1 MTVFRL
7 FPLVMAAI
15 LVGGDFATAQPPEE
29 GERRARR
36 QRGNQ
41 EDRGPRAE
49 RGRPPRPLLIVALD
63 VNEDGEL
70 SAEEIANAVAA
81 LKKLDKDGSGSLSVE
96 EYVGRRPER
105 DRPDDERRRGAAERR
120 RPDQERDPDARRR
133 PGQGRPEGRD
143 GAPQRGPGQFI
154 QRIMEAD
161 ADDDN
166 KLSKDEV
173 PERMLER
180 FDAIDAD
187 GDGFLTKE
195 EITEAFNRRLGQRG
209 DRAGNRSG
217 DRGGDRGGDRPR
229 RPQRPK

>member
-1 MTVFRL
+1 MIVFRL
-7 FPLVMAAI
+7 FPLVLAAI
-15 LVGGDFATAQPPEE
+15 LVAGDFVAAQPPE
-29 GERRARR
+29 GAERRARR

-63 VNEDGEL
+63 ADEDGEL
-70 SAEEIANAVAA
+70 SADEIANAVAA
-81 LKKLDKDGSGSLSVE
+81 LKKLDKDGNGSLSVE
-96 EYVGRRPER
+96 EYVGQRPGPP
-105 DRPDDERRRGAAERR
+105 RPGGEGRPGAAERR
-120 RPDQERDPDARRR
+120 RPDQRRDPEARRR

-187 GDGFLTKE
+187 GDGFLTEE
-195 EITEAFNRRLGQRG
+195 EITEAFNRLRGQRG
-209 DRAGNRSG
+209 DRAGN
-217 DRGGDRGGDRPR
+217 RGGDRGGDRPR
-229 RPQRPK
+229 RPQRPE